1 MNRGYLWF
9 SVFFL
14 RQSVWSN
21 SQNCIAICISFSFKN
36 SVNLNSEEK
45 GGRVWSMYIQGRDI
59 LLGITHGFF
68 LLVDMRGNAWIN
80 VISMACQLKLV
91 PSCYNPWIFFY
102 FILLDLSALML
113 PFEEKN
119 KVWWYRVC
127 KYKCGKKAASYFL
140 FWLDFFLIFVN
151 KFVSHSF
158 FSQ

>member
-9 SVFFL
+9 TVIFFL

-45 GGRVWSMYIQGRDI
+45 GGRVWSMYILGRDI

-80 VISMACQLKLV
+80 VISMACQLKLF
-91 PSCYNPWIFFY
+91 PSCYNPWIFFTLY
-102 FILLDLSALML
+102 FWTSLLWCCLLKKKTWYDCTGCANTNV
-113 PFEEKN
+113 EK
-119 KVWWYRVC
+119 RPLATLLLT
-127 KYKCGKKAASYFL
+127 G
-140 FWLDFFLIFVN
+140 FFP
-151 KFVSHSF
+151 
-158 FSQ
+158 